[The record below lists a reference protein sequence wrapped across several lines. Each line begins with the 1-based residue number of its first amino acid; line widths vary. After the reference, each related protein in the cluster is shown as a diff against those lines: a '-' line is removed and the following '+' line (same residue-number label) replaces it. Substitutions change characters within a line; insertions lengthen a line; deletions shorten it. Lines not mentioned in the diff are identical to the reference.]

1 MRKLLLSLALALTGA
16 TGVAGASSNAAL
28 PSPLP
33 TCAYG
38 AASNGLDGYEEH
50 AISSAADAYAGDRGT
65 FAAAAAAYVYGF
77 PMLDELTTIKGYV
90 HNTLVNVNALA
101 TPSTTGVVSPNV
113 DTAYSVAWIDLTQG
127 PLVFSV
133 PSLPDRFYTIQFM
146 DAYTNAF
153 AYVGWGSTGTAAGD
167 YAIVPP
173 GWTGTLPAT
182 VQKIQAPTNTL
193 WLLGRTLVNS
203 SADLPA
209 VKAAQDGYKL
219 TPLTAFEEGA
229 RQGGVDL
236 ASYPNGKPKSIPSGA
251 NFIGAL
257 NQALAINPPPAADD
271 CLLMSLA
278 PAGVQKPTASSSSE
292 LAADG
297 ENIAGIIP
305 APADNPAVDAGLI
318 AGQKLVVAAA
328 AHLQAS
334 LAATDH
340 GWEILTSGI
349 GTYATD
355 YLGRAIVAT
364 DYLGANTPVQ
374 GLYPTDATDVDG
386 KPLTGANRYT
396 ITFPKGNL
404 PPAGAFWSLT
414 MYGSDNYLYDNP
426 LNRYAIG
433 NRTTGLVL
441 NRDGSLTL
449 HLSHDQPPSGTSNWL
464 PAPTGDF
471 HLILRLYQPAA
482 SALDRKWTPP
492 PIFATGE
499 TLMPTISKLRRHG
512 LRLSWTDTQA
522 TVTRLELIEPNGV
535 RRTIVHR
542 DRSGFNTVLL
552 PRRSH
557 GTLLRG
563 TYRVVLTPGRALYD
577 TGPGRSRRLVF
588 AVGRSERLTLRE
600 PAGLYG

>member
-1 MRKLLLSLALALTGA
+1 MRKLLLSLTLALTGITA
-16 TGVAGASSNAAL
+16 AANASSIAPV

-33 TCAYG
+33 SCAYG
-38 AASNGLDGYEEH
+38 TASNGLDGYEQR
-50 AISSAADAYAGDRGT
+50 AISSAANAYGGDRAA
-65 FAAAAAAYVYGF
+65 FAAGAAAYIYGY

-90 HNTLVNVNALA
+90 HNTLVNVSALA

-133 PSLPDRFYTIQFM
+133 PSMPDRFYTIQFM

-153 AYVGWGSTGTAAGD
+153 AYVGSGSTGTAAGD

-182 VQKIQAPTNTL
+182 VHRIQAPTNTL

-219 TPLTAFEEGA
+219 TPLTAFEGGA

-236 ASYPNGKPKSIPSGA
+236 SSYPNGKPKSIPTGA
-251 NFIGAL
+251 DFIGAL
-257 NQALAINPPPAADD
+257 NQALAINPPPAADH
-271 CLLMSLA
+271 CLLTSLA
-278 PAGVQKPTASSSSE
+278 AAGVQTPTADSNSE
-292 LAADG
+292 LVANG
-297 ENIAGIIP
+297 ENLAGITP

-318 AGQKLVVAAA
+318 AGQQLVAAA
-328 AHLQAS
+328 ASHVQAS
-334 LAATDH
+334 LAAQDH

-355 YLGRAIVAT
+355 YLGRAIIAT

-386 KPLTGANRYT
+386 KPLTGANGYT
-396 ITFPKGNL
+396 LTFPKGDL

-433 NRTTGLVL
+433 NRTTGLVV

-464 PAPTGDF
+464 PAPAGHF
-471 HLILRLYQPAA
+471 HVILRLYQPAA

-492 PIFATGE
+492 PIFAPGE
-499 TLMPTISKLRRHG
+499 TLTPAISKLRRRG
-512 LRLSWTDTQA
+512 LRLTWTDTQA
-522 TVTRLELIEPNGV
+522 TVTRLKLTEPNRE

-542 DRSGFNTVLL
+542 DRAGSNTVLL
-552 PRRSH
+552 PRHSH
-557 GTLLRG
+557 GALLHG
-563 TYRVVLTPGRALYD
+563 IYRVVLTPGRALYD

-588 AVGRSERLTLRE
+588 AVGRIRRVTVR
-600 PAGLYG
+600 